1 MADQLRER
9 HAGCMSIAT
18 HTQPSQ
24 PPAATPAPQLTRLT
38 ATLEQVACDIASTA
52 PETGS
57 IRDLRCAIRHLE
69 GACENLAAATTSMA
83 FAATADTTTRAR
95 TATDVKPAAKAASW
109 RLHHLSHALA
119 VSRDA
124 CRAVAEVAE
133 AFDASMHD
141 LPDANTPTT
150 V

>member
-1 MADQLRER
+1 
-9 HAGCMSIAT
+9 MSIAT
-18 HTQPSQ
+18 HTQPSR

-38 ATLEQVACDIASTA
+38 ATLEHVACDIASTA
-52 PETGS
+52 RETGS

-83 FAATADTTTRAR
+83 FAATAGTTTRAR
-95 TATDVKPAAKAASW
+95 TATEVKPAAKAASW

-119 VSRDA
+119 ISRDA
-124 CRAVAEVAE
+124 CRAVAEAAE
-133 AFDASMHD
+133 AFAASKLD
-141 LPDANTPTT
+141 LPDAHTPPT